1 MKGIA
6 LTDHATISGHIE
18 ATKYIKENEHL
29 KDFKLILGEEF
40 YLCNKEEV
48 EYAVEHN
55 EKVKYPHFLV
65 LAKNENGYKFLKRL
79 TTREWENSFFQRGM
93 QRTPTYYEDLNELI
107 KGYEKDVI
115 FSSACLGSPL
125 SQYILEYH
133 KDKTKENKKKI
144 HDFITYFIDM
154 VGKDDFYLE
163 LQPGIKHDKSN
174 IDLKEEQ
181 QIVND
186 MLLQLGKVYGLK
198 CIVSTDAHYLSKKQA
213 FAHEVYLKASNGER
227 EVESFYSTTYIMNRE
242 ELLEYFDEGILDVLI
257 ENTHE
262 ILNKIEP
269 IEFKQETQVP
279 TIDIPEYKN
288 NRLFDNYLS
297 QYEYINKYRNSDNPM
312 DNYYL
317 HLLGE
322 GMKYYQQDF
331 NNKNLSRVDLEL
343 EQIWEI
349 SNKLQQPLSS
359 YFVLTQDIVNMMWE
373 ISLVGTARG
382 SAACY
387 YTNYLLGIV
396 QINPMDYDLPYYRF
410 LSKERASLPD

>member
-1 MKGIA
+1 S
-6 LTDHATISGHIE
+6 ISYDLIQD
-18 ATKYIKENEHL
+18 IKEIFFKFSINPVITPTEEKTSKDGTHHQKAYYISVGGNKAEKFKQFCNNNE
-29 KDFKLILGEEF
+29 DFILEDEDLSFNDVPVVVDGVSYMKNRIKQITKIEK
-40 YLCNKEEV
+40 KEEV
-48 EYAVEHN
+48 HCMTVENNHSFIIEGATVHN
-55 EKVKYPHFLV
+55 
-65 LAKNENGYKFLKRL
+65 
-79 TTREWENSFFQRGM
+79 
-93 QRTPTYYEDLNELI
+93 
-107 KGYEKDVI
+107 
-115 FSSACLGSPL
+115 CLGSPL
-125 SQYILEYH
+125 SQYIVEYH

-242 ELLEYFDEGILDVLI
+242 ELLEYFDEDILDVLI

-331 NNKNLSRVDLEL
+331 NSKNL
-343 EQIWEI
+343 
-349 SNKLQQPLSS
+349 
-359 YFVLTQDIVNMMWE
+359 
-373 ISLVGTARG
+373 
-382 SAACY
+382 
-387 YTNYLLGIV
+387 
-396 QINPMDYDLPYYRF
+396 
-410 LSKERASLPD
+410 